1 MGLFNRK
8 PASDQPTYV
17 LTVTNPDGSSY
28 DPPFNNGGGVAAYGD
43 ADRDRRVAAA
53 EKAGKTA
60 HVRRA

>member
-8 PASDQPTYV
+8 TNEPTYV
-17 LTVTNPDGSSY
+17 VTVTNPDGSSY